1 MRSPPSLR
9 HWRIG
14 GNPVPFGTGTW
25 RRRLR
30 PRDGAERERGDAMRC
45 DVGGDGGG
53 RREGG
58 IKLSDSRLNNQR
70 ARPCT
75 TTARSLVDPD
85 TWRTRLA
92 GLFVRLLMASSYQ
105 QPFPLFFFFFLLLLL
120 LLLLTGKRPKHA
132 RASSAAAAAALKAI
146 SILPRRRRRIH
157 FTPPLP
163 SFAVAEQIAAAKQ
176 QRI

>member
-30 PRDGAERERGDAMRC
+30 PRDGDERERGDAMRC
-45 DVGGDGGG
+45 G
-53 RREGG
+53 RRWRREEGG

-75 TTARSLVDPD
+75 TTARSLVDTY

-105 QPFPLFFFFFLLLLL
+105 QPFPLFFLFLPPPPPPPPPHWQ
-120 LLLLTGKRPKHA
+120 TTKTRA
-132 RASSAAAAAALKAI
+132 RILCCCCCSQGYFNIATTTTTTNTFHSSTSVLCG
-146 SILPRRRRRIH
+146 RG
-157 FTPPLP
+157 TDCGC
-163 SFAVAEQIAAAKQ
+163 
-176 QRI
+176 

>member
-75 TTARSLVDPD
+75 TTARSLVDTY